1 MTRRLLAVV
10 LIAATISVAQGSLL
24 YAATIAPA
32 GAPAGSDLAPAG
44 AMASFALSAEDVTD
58 AALGC
63 LRGAGFCFGYG
74 TWNCCG
80 ELAAA
85 LAIAGAVGAWA
96 AAGLAAWGYWYY
108 C

>member
-1 MTRRLLAVV
+1 MTRRLLAAV
-10 LIAATISVAQGSLL
+10 LITATISVAQGSLL

-32 GAPAGSDLAPAG
+32 GPPDEFDLAPVG
-44 AMASFALSAEDVTD
+44 TLASSGLPDGGVTD

-63 LRGAGFCFGYG
+63 LRGAGYCFGYG

-80 ELAAA
+80 ELAA
-85 LAIAGAVGAWA
+85 LMAIAGTVGAWA

>member
-44 AMASFALSAEDVTD
+44 AMASSVLSAEGVTD
-58 AALGC
+58 AAFGC

-80 ELAAA
+80 ELAV
-85 LAIAGAVGAWA
+85 LMAIAGAGGAWA
-96 AAGLAAWGYWYY
+96 AAALAAWGYWYY